1 MRGGQSIS
9 FSQLRSTFVSAL
21 LPVSA
26 RRKCSPT
33 HRVGTLESIAYG
45 QSSHIT
51 HTGGTFGTRQLSWL
65 VTKYSVF
72 PAQAFTFCTA
82 YYSVLSYSNFYVRV
96 VTRAC
101 YTSSLLQTNKKAS
114 GKILVPPFWASLS
127 KYLLDTLQISS
138 KYSRTRPFCTSI
150 SGDAAST
157 CNS

>member
-1 MRGGQSIS
+1 MEPTLPSRTNRDSRVTVQEEVTPVLQSGSPMRDAGSYCIVFCFIGVHYAGGQFIS

-21 LPVSA
+21 LLVST

-45 QSSHIT
+45 QSSHVT
-51 HTGGTFGTRQLSWL
+51 HTGGTFGTRQLLWL

-82 YYSVLSYSNFYVRV
+82 YYSVLSYFNFYVRV

-101 YTSSLLQTNKKAS
+101 YTLLLLQTK
-114 GKILVPPFWASLS
+114 
-127 KYLLDTLQISS
+127 
-138 KYSRTRPFCTSI
+138 
-150 SGDAAST
+150 
-157 CNS
+157 